1 MPLERQIEPREYGK
15 CQSEFLPI
23 ASRKYGLMRE
33 QVSRRTQGSEERG
46 AAREDGRKAKVGLGP
61 NKRGPKLS
69 KDKFT

>member
-33 QVSRRTQGSEERG
+33 QVSRQWAERRDERKQEEQPEKTAG
-46 AAREDGRKAKVGLGP
+46 KRKLDWAQINVGQ
-61 NKRGPKLS
+61 N
-69 KDKFT
+69 

>member
-33 QVSRRTQGSEERG
+33 QEERRRRT